1 MQYFSPDEQQFLRSL
16 ARKVVAQIAPKE
28 LALFDELVE
37 EYFRN
42 PTALLPA
49 HRDLDEPLAWGL
61 SDVIMATTRLT
72 LLMGSAALPYIQQ
85 PDRSQPQ
92 PTGVVPSPPTIRQVL
107 RDQRQREEL
116 RHLVYQ
122 TGRNLRMTPDKVAQ
136 VAEELIR
143 ALEDAEAEHCGPS
156 RVINAW
162 IEAEPSQQPLY
173 QEQVYQLSFN
183 VDLPRMDAR
192 ATADRIEELTAAL
205 PPDQDYVDLIVIL
218 EADASI
224 FSILSENP
232 QPLRVPRRG
241 ASDTIAFTIQPHR
254 AGRHTITALVALHNQ
269 IFQRMEIIL
278 EIDSSGPYR
287 AQLHVQTSGRPLEQ
301 ALQQP
306 ASPHSMS
313 LIIMTCL
320 RGYQFLLLFDS
331 WYRVPVTINI
341 SQAEIMKLVQEAR
354 ADLHT
359 YILNKVGGADERI
372 YQREDTFIPLAIH
385 EQALQDLV
393 QIGRNLYKKL
403 FYAGRSEE
411 VRALGNLLR
420 REMRTK
426 QFHIDI
432 VTVDNAFI
440 FPWAWLYLGEDH
452 EPIDPEA
459 FWGFKHLI
467 ACKPGLNESIG
478 LEVDSELSAEPLH
491 LGFVYNA
498 GAGARPE
505 RQRMAQRQRQIFQQ
519 LPNVTLSDYIDRQTL
534 LNLLNDPNAAPHILY
549 FYCHDVTRNT
559 SDPAALYQ
567 SELAL
572 TDGSVTIRDLDR
584 LSDDRFKQA
593 PLVFLNACGSAR
605 LKPHGSEGLVPYMIK
620 RGARGVLGTE
630 IEIPIYFSAEF
641 GQELLR
647 RLIMGTATLGEIIL
661 QLRRE
666 FLFERHN
673 LLGLLYTAYCNS
685 DLRVRE
691 RRRA

>member
-1 MQYFSPDEQQFLRSL
+1 MQHFSPDEQRFLRGI
-16 ARKVVAQIAPKE
+16 AHKVVAQIAPKE
-28 LALFDELVE
+28 LPLFDELVE
-37 EYFRN
+37 EFFRN

-49 HRDLDEPLAWGL
+49 YHNLDDPLAWGL
-61 SDVIMATTRLT
+61 SDIIMAATRVT
-72 LLMGSAALPYIQQ
+72 LLMGGTALTYIQQ
-85 PDRSQPQ
+85 SDRPHPHNTGAAPP
-92 PTGVVPSPPTIRQVL
+92 PTTIRQVL
-107 RDQRQREEL
+107 RDQHQRDEL
-116 RHLVYQ
+116 RQLVYQ
-122 TGRNLRMTPDKVAQ
+122 TGRTLHMTSDKVMQ
-136 VAEELIR
+136 VADELIR
-143 ALEDAEAEHCGPS
+143 ALEDSAAEHRGPQ

-162 IEAEPSQQPLY
+162 LDADAPDQPLH
-173 QEQVYQLSFN
+173 QEQVYQLNFN
-183 VDLPRMDAR
+183 VDLPRTDAL
-192 ATADRIEELTAAL
+192 AMAERIEELTAAL
-205 PPDQDYVDLIVIL
+205 PPDQDYVDLIIIL

-224 FSILSENP
+224 FSILTENP

-241 ASDTIAFTIQPHR
+241 PSDTIAFTIQPHR

-269 IFQRMEIIL
+269 IFQRMEITL
-278 EIDSSGPYR
+278 EIHSSEPYR
-287 AQLHVQTSGRPLEQ
+287 TQMHVQTSGRPLEQ
-301 ALQQP
+301 ELQQP

-313 LIIMTCL
+313 LVIMSCL

-331 WYRVPVTINI
+331 WYRAPVTINI
-341 SQAEIMKLVQEAR
+341 SQAEITTLVQEAR
-354 ADLHT
+354 TDLHK

-372 YQREDTFIPLAIH
+372 YQCEDTFIPLAIH

-467 ACKPGLNESIG
+467 ACKPGLNESIE
-478 LEVDSELSAEPLH
+478 LELDSELSAEPLH

-498 GAGARPE
+498 GSGARPE
-505 RQRMAQRQRQIFQQ
+505 RQRMAQRQRQLFQQ
-519 LPNVTLSDYIDRQTL
+519 LPNVTLSDYVDRQTL

-572 TDGSVTIRDLDR
+572 TDGAVTIRDLDR
-584 LSDDRFKQA
+584 LSDDRFRQA

-605 LKPHGSEGLVPYMIK
+605 LKPYGSEGLVPYMIK